1 MQPPG
6 ITKPAETNIYIIFIP
21 ETGGCMYSEGLLM
34 MSA

>member
-1 MQPPG
+1 LTVEILPVQRTEG
-6 ITKPAETNIYIIFIP
+6 LRTAKA